1 MNYDRISELR
11 RMMGIFDGGNSNNQN
26 PFIQVLNHND
36 NFYREIMAKRQK
48 QEDEKRL
55 KQELKA
61 EIIKELLA
69 QLKAANQKEKGL
81 RADTKTAMKDI
92 EDLKKYIDKIFE
104 N

>member
-1 MNYDRISELR
+1 MEK
-11 RMMGIFDGGNSNNQN
+11 Q
-26 PFIQVLNHND
+26 
-36 NFYREIMAKRQK
+36 QK